1 MLDFGLYG
9 GLMERRSPALLSDP
23 TTLSI
28 APLTARMDTCELCLA
43 GPEALRAA
51 IMIRHARGGTISF
64 AGCDRCA
71 AAMRRIIA
79 AAGGASTNGPAH
91 VSLVSSEEATL
102 DLAAAEGDL
111 PPDTLTPGDFA
122 PDAVGAPVLVHDFL
136 EPFVAKGGQP
146 YVVRAYGQERADGTW
161 IGWLTFVGA
170 DGQTIKRTP
179 RETTQSSQDHLAYW
193 ASGLQQ
199 SYLEGAFQRAS

>member
-1 MLDFGLYG
+1 MI
-9 GLMERRSPALLSDP
+9 SDP

-28 APLTARMDTCELCLA
+28 AALTPRIDTCELCLA

-51 IMIRHARGGTISF
+51 VLIRHARGGMISF

-79 AAGGASTNGPAH
+79 AAGGASANGPAQ
-91 VSLVSSEEATL
+91 VLLMSAAEEAST
-102 DLAAAEGDL
+102 DMAAEGDL
-111 PPDTLTPGDFA
+111 PPGTLTPGDLA
-122 PDAVGAPVLVHDFL
+122 PDAIGTPALAHDFL
-136 EPFVAKGGQP
+136 ESFVAGDGQQ

-161 IGWLTFVGA
+161 IGWLTFVSA

-199 SYLEGAFQRAS
+199 SYLEGAFRRAT